1 MGDNILDNRLLNMTL
16 LRLKAYSNFTFDT
29 IHAYFYNSVFQ
40 LQYFMPAY
48 QSKESV
54 QLFFQ
59 ANEAKNSILIPFMK
73 LFCDL
78 TYDDIFKAGNRNR
91 RIVLIFYILFFLLM
105 VTLYFSLWRP
115 IENWLDRDVS

>member
-1 MGDNILDNRLLNMTL
+1 MNTVSAITSRAFIRPYLLQ
-16 LRLKAYSNFTFDT
+16 KD
-29 IHAYFYNSVFQ
+29 
-40 LQYFMPAY
+40 
-48 QSKESV
+48 
-54 QLFFQ
+54 
-59 ANEAKNSILIPFMK
+59 EAKNSILIPFMK